1 MHTIVDRR
9 EDDSKKLKVR
19 IMRHHGVPKNREVVG
34 IKVRDGREK
43 INRS

>member
-1 MHTIVDRR
+1 MDHR

-19 IMRHHGVPKNREVVG
+19 NMRHHGVPENREVVG
-34 IKVRDGREK
+34 IKVKDGREK